1 MALCTTVTWAVYAA
15 FLSARRPLHLQYAT
29 VNRPLHGSFTAV
41 RATLMATI
49 DDYVSRIEGTCG
61 AESDVIVVLKY
72 EKKDEAIAN
81 ILKKAKL
88 KNTIAGIIFEL
99 SFQDTSFRLYSSGKA
114 IFRSMK
120 NKQELNQLLA
130 ALLF

>member
-1 MALCTTVTWAVYAA
+1 
-15 FLSARRPLHLQYAT
+15 
-29 VNRPLHGSFTAV
+29 
-41 RATLMATI
+41 MATI

-81 ILKKAKL
+81 ILKKATL

-99 SFQDTSFRLYSSGKA
+99 SFQDMSFRLYSSGKA
-114 IFRSMK
+114 IFRGVK
-120 NKQELNQLLA
+120 NKQELNELLA
-130 ALLF
+130 KLLL

>member
-1 MALCTTVTWAVYAA
+1 MV
-15 FLSARRPLHLQYAT
+15 
-29 VNRPLHGSFTAV
+29 
-41 RATLMATI
+41 TI

-88 KNTIAGIIFEL
+88 KNKIAGIIFEL
-99 SFQDTSFRLYSSGKA
+99 TFQDMSFRLYSSGKA
-114 IFRSMK
+114 IFRGIK
-120 NKQELNQLLA
+120 NKEDLNNLLA
-130 ALLF
+130 RLLL

>member
-1 MALCTTVTWAVYAA
+1 
-15 FLSARRPLHLQYAT
+15 
-29 VNRPLHGSFTAV
+29 
-41 RATLMATI
+41 MATI
-49 DDYVSRIEGTCG
+49 DDYISRIEGTCG

-99 SFQDTSFRLYSSGKA
+99 SFQDMSFRLYSSGKA
-114 IFRSMK
+114 IFRGVK
-120 NKQELNQLLA
+120 NKQELNELLA
-130 ALLF
+130 KLLL